1 MRKLIIGITGASGA
15 CYGIRALQML
25 REIEDVQTHL
35 VISPSGMRTALEE
48 GTGLS
53 GEDIRALADVCHHH
67 KDIGA
72 SIASGSFRAD
82 GMLVAPCSIKTLS
95 GIAHCYAD
103 DLMTRAADVCL
114 KERRRVVL
122 MVRETP
128 LHAGHITLMDQATRS
143 GAIIMPPVPGF
154 YTQPKTIED
163 LVTQTVG
170 RALDLF
176 DIDHPSV
183 RRWKKERATE
193 A

>member
-1 MRKLIIGITGASGA
+1 MKRLIVAITGASGA
-15 CYGIRALQML
+15 CYGVRALQML
-25 REIEDVQTHL
+25 RDIEGVESHL
-35 VISPSGMRTALEE
+35 IVSPAGLRTAVEE
-48 GTGLS
+48 EVAES
-53 GEDIRALADVCHHH
+53 ADQIRQLADVVHSH

-72 SIASGSFRAD
+72 SIASGSFRAH

-95 GIAHCYAD
+95 SIAHCYSD
-103 DLMTRAADVCL
+103 DLITRAADVCL

-128 LHAGHITLMDQATRS
+128 LHAGHIALMDQATRN

-154 YTQPKTIED
+154 YTQPKTVAD
-163 LVTQTVG
+163 LVSQTVG

-183 RRWKKERATE
+183 RRWKQEDDA
-193 A
+193 

>member
-1 MRKLIIGITGASGA
+1 MKRLIIAITGASGA
-15 CYGIRALQML
+15 CYGVRALQML
-25 REIEDVQTHL
+25 RDIDGIESHL
-35 VISPSGMRTALEE
+35 IVSPAGLRTAVEE
-48 GTGLS
+48 EVAES
-53 GEDIRALADVCHHH
+53 ADQIRQLADVVHSH

-72 SIASGSFRAD
+72 SIASGSFRAH

-95 GIAHCYAD
+95 SIAHCYSD
-103 DLMTRAADVCL
+103 DLITRAADVCL

-128 LHAGHITLMDQATRS
+128 LHAGHIALMDQATRN

-154 YTQPKTIED
+154 YTQPKTVAD
-163 LVTQTVG
+163 LVSQTVG

-183 RRWKKERATE
+183 RRWKQGGE